1 MTNQTSV
8 CAVLVAAAGIGFSA
22 GAQAQEKLFIQST
35 APFAQNVQ
43 VVDAVKRECELE
55 EKVGD

>member
-1 MTNQTSV
+1 
-8 CAVLVAAAGIGFSA
+8 VLVAAAGIGFSA